1 MGKLIVGLCAIS
13 LFFIMCKKQA
23 DQDDKAR
30 FSSLNGNKFILT
42 IDRVSNNPNIQLPGD
57 SLQESNYVSAIEDIQ
72 YNVAFSG
79 NGQIVTIGSGTI
91 SGGKIKDGEE
101 SKYYNIVNGLFAGGR
116 FLIWKNNNDF
126 EAEYTIYGSG
136 VPVIRSERGSLKLMT
151 K

>member
-1 MGKLIVGLCAIS
+1 MGKLIVCLCTIS
-13 LFFIMCKKQA
+13 VFFIMCKKQT

-42 IDRVSNNPNIQLPGD
+42 IDRVSNNPNVQFPKD
-57 SLQESNYVSAIEDIQ
+57 SLPESDYVAISENIQ
-72 YNVAFSG
+72 YNVAFSADG
-79 NGQIVTIGSGTI
+79 KIVTIGTGAVSGE
-91 SGGKIKDGEE
+91 KIKDDEE